1 MLTLVL
7 LPGMDGTGV
16 FFEDFAGALRP
27 EFKPIIVVYPN
38 DPSLGY
44 AELEALARAALPQNE
59 PYLIL
64 GESFSGPIAIS
75 IAASNPPGLLGLI
88 LCVTFA
94 RNPHPLL
101 PLVSAIL
108 KPLPAWRVP
117 RFIQQP
123 NLFGRF
129 NSSYLRA
136 KLHKVRGLV
145 SQKTLKSRLE
155 AVASIDVSEKLRR
168 VTVPTLY
175 LRAKR
180 DRVVSRASCDYIRKI
195 HPSVEVVELDGPHL
209 VLQTMPAAAAAIVGD
224 FSRRTTG
231 FPNTL

>member
-1 MLTLVL
+1 MITLVL
-7 LPGMDGTGV
+7 LPGMDGTGI
-16 FFEDFAGALRP
+16 FFEDFAAALQP
-27 EFKPIIVVYPN
+27 EFKPIIVRYPN

-44 AELEALARAALPQNE
+44 TELEPLARAALPEDE

-101 PLVSAIL
+101 PLLTAIL
-108 KPLPAWRVP
+108 KPLPAWRLP
-117 RFIQQP
+117 RFIQEP
-123 NLFGRF
+123 NIFGRF
-129 NSSYLRA
+129 NSPYLRA
-136 KLHKVRGLV
+136 KLDEVRTRV

-168 VTVPTLY
+168 VSVPTLD
-175 LRAKR
+175 LRAR
-180 DRVVSRASCDYIRKI
+180 NDRVVSRASGRHIRQI
-195 HPSVEVVELDGPHL
+195 LPGVDIAELDAPHL
-209 VLQTMPAAAAAIVGD
+209 LPQTVPLFAKAAITY
-224 FSRRTTG
+224 FTRRRIKSS
-231 FPNTL
+231 N

>member
-7 LPGMDGTGV
+7 LPGMDGTGI
-16 FFEDFAGALRP
+16 FFEDFAAAVRP
-27 EFKPIIVVYPN
+27 EFKPIIVTYPN

-44 AELEALARAALPQNE
+44 VELEALARAALPQNE

-108 KPLPAWRVP
+108 RPLPAWRVP

-129 NSSYLRA
+129 NSPYLRA
-136 KLHKVRGLV
+136 KLREVRSLV
-145 SQKTLKSRLE
+145 SQKTLKVRLE

-168 VTVPTLY
+168 VSVPTLY
-175 LRAKR
+175 LRGKR
-180 DRVVSRASCDYIRKI
+180 DRVVSRASCDHIKKVL
-195 HPSVEVVELDGPHL
+195 PSINIVEFDAPHL
-209 VLQTMPAAAAAIVGD
+209 LLQTVPQDAVTAIMSFVGNQIKL
-224 FSRRTTG
+224 S
-231 FPNTL
+231 N

>member
-16 FFEDFAGALRP
+16 FFEDFAAALCP
-27 EFKPIIVVYPN
+27 EFKPIIVAYPN
-38 DPSLGY
+38 DPCLGY
-44 AELEALARAALPQNE
+44 IELEALARAALPQND

-64 GESFSGPIAIS
+64 GESFGGPIAIS

-101 PLVSAIL
+101 PLISAIL
-108 KPLPAWRVP
+108 KPLPAVRVP

-129 NSSYLRA
+129 NSPYLRA
-136 KLHKVRGLV
+136 KLRKVRGLV
-145 SQKTLKSRLE
+145 SQKTLKARLE
-155 AVASIDVSEKLRR
+155 AVASIDVSENLRR
-168 VTVPTLY
+168 VSVPTHY

-180 DRVVSRASCDYIRKI
+180 DRVVSRSSCDHIRKI
-195 HPSVEVVELDGPHL
+195 HPSVEVVELDAPHL
-209 VLQTMPAAAAAIVGD
+209 LLQTVPQAAKSAIEKFVT
-224 FSRRTTG
+224 SRI
-231 FPNTL
+231 NSLN